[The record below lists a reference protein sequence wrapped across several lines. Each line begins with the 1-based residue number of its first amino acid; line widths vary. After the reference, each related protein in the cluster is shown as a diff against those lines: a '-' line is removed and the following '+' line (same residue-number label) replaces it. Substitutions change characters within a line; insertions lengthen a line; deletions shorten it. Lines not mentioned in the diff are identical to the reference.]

1 MDTGGGPWALRAL
14 TALADCDPIT
24 VVVGAQADAVA
35 ALLPAG
41 VRVERNDDFDL
52 GMGSS
57 LRRGLLGLA
66 ARPEDDDVHAAV
78 VMLVDLPDVGVA
90 VVRRIVATAT
100 GPIRQAL
107 VRAAYGGRPGHPV
120 LLGRDHWPGV
130 LATATGDQGARGY
143 LVAHGATLVECGDL
157 ATATDVERPGASS

>member
-1 MDTGGGPWALRAL
+1 MDTGDGPWAVRAL
-14 TALADCDPIT
+14 AALADCDPIT
-24 VVVGAQADAVA
+24 VVVGARADQVA
-35 ALLPAG
+35 ALLPAR

-66 ARPEDDDVHAAV
+66 ARPDGDDVDAAV

-90 VVRRIVATAT
+90 VVRRIVATVT
-100 GPIRQAL
+100 GPVRLAL

-120 LLGRDHWPGV
+120 LLGREHWPGV
-130 LATATGDQGARGY
+130 LAAATGDQGARGY
-143 LVAHGATLVECGDL
+143 LVEHGATMVECGDL
-157 ATATDVERPGASS
+157 ATGTDVDRPGMS

>member
-1 MDTGGGPWALRAL
+1 MDTGDGPWAVRAL
-14 TALADCDPIT
+14 AALADCDPIT
-24 VVVGAQADAVA
+24 VVVGARADQVA
-35 ALLPAG
+35 ALLPAR

-66 ARPEDDDVHAAV
+66 ARPDGDDGDAAV

-90 VVRRIVATAT
+90 VVRRIVATVT
-100 GPIRQAL
+100 GPVRLAL

-120 LLGRDHWPGV
+120 LLGREHWPGV
-130 LATATGDQGARGY
+130 LAAATGDQGARGY
-143 LVAHGATLVECGDL
+143 LVEHGATMVECGDL
-157 ATATDVERPGASS
+157 ATGTDVDRPGMS